1 MREIEKCENRLKSI
15 IVLDKQEVPKKLDK
29 LIKAEMLYLLRNYFD
44 ICAEDL
50 ELNIN
55 VNDFGKY
62 VLEIRGECKD
72 MKIAYIFS

>member
-1 MREIEKCENRLKSI
+1 MKEIEKCENRLKSI

-29 LIKAEMLYLLRNYFD
+29 LIKAELLYLLRNYFD

-50 ELNIN
+50 DLNIS

-62 VLEIRGECKD
+62 VVEVRGECRS
-72 MKIAYIFS
+72 MKIAHVFS